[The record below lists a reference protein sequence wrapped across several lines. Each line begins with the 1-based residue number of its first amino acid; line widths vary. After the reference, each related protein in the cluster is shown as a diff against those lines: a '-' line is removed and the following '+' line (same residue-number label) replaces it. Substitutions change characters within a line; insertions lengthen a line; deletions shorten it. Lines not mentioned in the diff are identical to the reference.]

1 VERFEEAR
9 LLITKERKRISDSV
23 LSNRIKL
30 SIIESDE
37 GVVVRNNNR
46 IFLYGQLNSNKQDRL
61 RKIREQLNG
70 N

>member
-1 VERFEEAR
+1 MERFEEAR